1 MKRVFTL
8 SSEITAYNTI
18 GTDGGIT
25 TPMVPAAAIRA
36 AAESS
41 RYPRFFNSGISVAP
55 TAAVVAAPEPEIAAK
70 NMPARTD
77 TMERP
82 PFNIPSKDSANSTS
96 TLETFPFARRSPAKM
111 KKGTAIREKESV
123 LANIR
128 CTRIRSFTS
137 PFKRTR
143 RAAAA
148 IANATGTPI
157 RSRTIKEMN
166 NKAAMLCLLL
176 SK

>member
-1 MKRVFTL
+1 
-8 SSEITAYNTI
+8 
-18 GTDGGIT
+18 
-25 TPMVPAAAIRA
+25 
-36 AAESS
+36 
-41 RYPRFFNSGISVAP
+41 
-55 TAAVVAAPEPEIAAK
+55 
-70 NMPARTD
+70 
-77 TMERP
+77 MERP
-82 PFNIPSKDSANSTS
+82 PFNIPSRDSANSTS
-96 TLETFPFARRSPAKM
+96 TLETLPFARRSPAKM
-111 KKGTAIREKESV
+111 KNGTAIREKESV

-166 NKAAMLCLLL
+166 NNAAILCLLL
-176 SK
+176 SE